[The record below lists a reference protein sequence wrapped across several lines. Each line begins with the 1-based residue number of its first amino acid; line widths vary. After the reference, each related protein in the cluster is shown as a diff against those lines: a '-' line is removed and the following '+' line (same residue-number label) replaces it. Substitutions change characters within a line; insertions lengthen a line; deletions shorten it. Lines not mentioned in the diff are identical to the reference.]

1 MQARIRVMVDEDG
14 TPCLA
19 IMIGLDGILK
29 MIQNSLGMQ
38 ASFLGPMI
46 REVAENLKD
55 RVLDGMQRTRKGG
68 RR

>member
-1 MQARIRVMVDEDG
+1 MQARIRLMVDDDG

-19 IMIGLDGILK
+19 IMIGVDGVLK
-29 MIQNSLGMQ
+29 LIQNSLGMQ

-46 REVAENLKD
+46 RSVVENLKD
-55 RVLDGMQRTRKGG
+55 QVIDGMRGTRKGG